1 MVGILVNIHR
11 IGIPIAPVPE
21 RQVVLAARS
30 VPRI

>member
-11 IGIPIAPVPE
+11 IGIPVVPATD
-21 RQVVLAARS
+21 RQVILAGRS